1 MDTLLNVADSPD
13 QINVEQILEILNREI
28 IDDSVGWMSS
38 SIVDQTVQLTEF
50 VDRFFDQIFDRLFT
64 GHVTLDEVT
73 NSVTWKDFQS

>member
-50 VDRFFDQIFDRLFT
+50 FDRFFDQIFDRLFT
-64 GHVTLDEVT
+64 RHVTLDEVT
-73 NSVTWKDFQS
+73 NSGPCKDLTS